1 MIPETRYTKAG
12 NINIAYQVVG
22 DGPID
27 IVLVPGWISNID
39 VFWEDPAMVRFLNRL
54 ASFSRLILFD
64 KRGTGLSD
72 RVTDTPMLEERMEDV
87 NAVLDAVGSKE
98 AVLAGYSEAG
108 TMVALFAATYPERT
122 HSIIMIGSFARRI
135 RTDDYPFGAA
145 PESYQAF
152 IKEIESNWGGPVG
165 MEARVPSKV
174 HDEQF
179 KSWWSKFLRMGAS
192 PSTAGAITR
201 MNMEVDVRTILPSI
215 KVPALI
221 IHADGDLVIGLDH
234 GKYLAE
240 NIPNARLVV
249 VRTDDHIPW
258 IGAPNKILAEI
269 EEFVTGDRTT
279 REVQR
284 VLSTLMFTD
293 IVDST
298 QKATN
303 LGDQQWA
310 DLLASHDQAIRHELS
325 IYRGKEIDTAGDS
338 FFASF
343 DGPARALHCANAI
356 SQSVKKIGLSVR
368 IGVHIGEC
376 ELRGNTLAG
385 IAVHIASRI
394 SALAAAD
401 QILVSRTVKD
411 LVAGSGISFND
422 FGSHQLKGVPDPW
435 QLYEVANA

>member
-1 MIPETRYTKAG
+1 MIPETKYTKAG

-98 AVLAGYSEAG
+98 AVLVGYSEAG

-145 PESYQAF
+145 PEAYQAF
-152 IKEIESNWGGPVG
+152 INDIENNWGGPVG
-165 MEARVPSKV
+165 MAARVPSKV

-192 PSTAGAITR
+192 PSTAEAITR
-201 MNMEVDVRTILPSI
+201 MNMEVDVRNILPSI
-215 KVPALI
+215 KVPTLI

-258 IGAPNKILAEI
+258 IGAPNKILEEI

-298 QKATN
+298 QKATS
-303 LGDQQWA
+303 LGDQRWT
-310 DLLASHDQAIRHELS
+310 DLLASHDHAIRHELS
-325 IYRGKEIDTAGDS
+325 IYRGKEIDTA
-338 FFASF
+338 
-343 DGPARALHCANAI
+343 
-356 SQSVKKIGLSVR
+356 
-368 IGVHIGEC
+368 
-376 ELRGNTLAG
+376 
-385 IAVHIASRI
+385 
-394 SALAAAD
+394 
-401 QILVSRTVKD
+401 
-411 LVAGSGISFND
+411 
-422 FGSHQLKGVPDPW
+422 
-435 QLYEVANA
+435 